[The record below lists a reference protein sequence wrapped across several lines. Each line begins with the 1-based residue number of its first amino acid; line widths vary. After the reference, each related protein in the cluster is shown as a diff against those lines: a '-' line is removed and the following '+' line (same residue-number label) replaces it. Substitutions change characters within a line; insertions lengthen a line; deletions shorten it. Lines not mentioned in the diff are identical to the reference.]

1 MPSEHVEPNLELR
14 HLVQTRGINFDLDF
28 SEVIISSV
36 VQQLDLIALRK
47 AKFSGTI
54 LPLEKGDW
62 VLSGILGASV
72 EQPCSLTLGP
82 VRTRI
87 DVPVVLNFR
96 KSKLQLSDTVLDS
109 KTNYDDNDEPL
120 HQVIDILRVFCEA
133 LSLEVPDY
141 PRTENV
147 VAVTS
152 EYGPPGIASLTDD
165 SAKPFAVLAE
175 LKKKIE

>member
-54 LPLEKGDW
+54 LPLKKGDW

-72 EQPCSLTLGP
+72 EQPCSLTLVP

-87 DVPVVLNFR
+87 DVPVVRNFR
-96 KSKLQLSDTVLDS
+96 KSKLQQSDTVLES
-109 KTNYDDNDEPL
+109 ETNYDDNDEPL

-147 VAVTS
+147 VAATT
-152 EYGPPGIASLTDD
+152 EYGPPGTAALTDA

-175 LKKKIE
+175 LKKKLE